1 MSDPTTTESDTTPGS
16 TRDRLVRAMIDV
28 VGSDGLAAASV
39 RTIAR
44 RAGCNEAVLY
54 QHFPSK
60 LAMQQ
65 AIYEEIV
72 VEMAEAKQRIAES
85 AADPASLTRPAPFV
99 ARTVAT
105 MLSPYCRL

>member
-1 MSDPTTTESDTTPGS
+1 MDDSTTTTESDTTPGS

-65 AIYEEIV
+65 SLG
-72 VEMAEAKQRIAES
+72 AELGMPLGLGDS
-85 AADPASLTRPAPFV
+85 S
-99 ARTVAT
+99 
-105 MLSPYCRL
+105 SPTNSMSHV